1 VGCQSLDTE
10 IYRGTCIPLDHPPY
24 PPIVNANENEQSGDH
39 KTSHTHVLRATVRD
53 VENKKYVFVVA
64 ESEAWKVALGLQR
77 LRKGPLVRS
86 MAVGGMKEG
95 EVGRI
100 LGVVSAS

>member
-1 VGCQSLDTE
+1 MKVDMLTD
-10 IYRGTCIPLDHPPY
+10 L
-24 PPIVNANENEQSGDH
+24 QSGDH
-39 KTSHTHVLRATVRD
+39 KASRIHVLRATVRD
-53 VENKKYVFVVA
+53 VENKKYVCVVP

-95 EVGRI
+95 EVAKI
-100 LGVVSAS
+100 LAVVGGA